1 VASLFSLGDFRL
13 MEDFK
18 SLLKIV
24 GWLSIAGSILF
35 LTVAFFLYRQTE
47 SFVRS
52 ASRTQGT
59 VTKLVYSGKDSFP
72 IYMFKDSRGVEH
84 TIKSLSGS
92 YPAAYQVGDKVGV
105 IYQPDKPDNAE
116 IDQFFDVWIWPIA
129 FAGFGVLF
137 LLFRFVV
144 IVFNF
149 FSRSEKYDPVA

>member
-1 VASLFSLGDFRL
+1 
-13 MEDFK
+13 
-18 SLLKIV
+18 
-24 GWLSIAGSILF
+24 
-35 LTVAFFLYRQTE
+35 
-47 SFVRS
+47 
-52 ASRTQGT
+52 
-59 VTKLVYSGKDSFP
+59 
-72 IYMFKDSRGVEH
+72 MFKDSRGVEH

>member
-1 VASLFSLGDFRL
+1 MKEF
-13 MEDFK
+13 M
-18 SLLKIV
+18 SLLKIG
-24 GWLSIAGSILF
+24 GWLSVLGAILF
-35 LTVAFFLYRQTE
+35 LTAAFILYRHTQ
-47 SFVRS
+47 SFVHS

-59 VTKLVYSGKDSFP
+59 VTKLVLSGKFYFP
-72 IYMFKDSRGVEH
+72 VYTFKDARGVKH
-84 TIKSLSGS
+84 SVQSLSGS
-92 YPAAYQVGDKVGV
+92 KPAAYKIGDLVGV
-105 IYQPDKPDNAE
+105 LYQPDEPDNAE